1 MPLHFEPSEMERR
14 MARLTRELAARRLDG
29 MLLFS
34 QNSMYWLTG
43 YDTFGFCFFQCLY
56 VGADGRT
63 ALLTR
68 SADLR
73 QARHTSNIA
82 DIRIWKDAAEAAPA
96 RDLAAMLE
104 DLGLRGRRLGIES
117 DSHGLTYGDGLR
129 LAAAL
134 AGVVETV
141 EASALVPALRV
152 TKSPAEIACVRRAA
166 ALSDEADR
174 AAIALLAPGV
184 DEGRILAA
192 QHDAVFGGGGEEPG
206 NPFIIG
212 SGPDALLCRSKAGRR
227 RLDAEDQI
235 TLEFA
240 GVYRHYHAA
249 VMRTHVVGRPR
260 PLHRGYHEAAR
271 AALLA
276 CEAELRPGRT
286 AGDVFAA
293 HARVLDGFGLSQH
306 RLNACGYALGATFAP
321 SWMDAPMFYEHNPF
335 VIAADQVFFCHM
347 ILMDSASETA
357 MCLGRTS
364 LVGTAGAVPLN
375 AADLALVVA

>member
-14 MARLTRELAARRLDG
+14 MALLKQELSVRHLDG
-29 MLLFS
+29 LLLFS

-73 QARHTSNIA
+73 QAQRTSNIA
-82 DIRIWKDAAEAAPA
+82 DIRIWRDSAEAAPA
-96 RDLAAMLE
+96 QDLAVMLD
-104 DLGLRGRRLGIES
+104 DLGLRGRRLGVENN
-117 DSHGLTYGDGLR
+117 SHGLAYGDGLR

-134 AGVVETV
+134 SGLVETV
-141 EASALVPALRV
+141 DASAVIPALRV
-152 TKSPAEIACVRRAA
+152 TKSSAEIIYVRRAA
-166 ALSDEADR
+166 ALSDDADR

-184 DEGRILAA
+184 DEARILAA
-192 QHDAVFGGGGEEPG
+192 QYDAVLGGGGDDPG

-212 SGPDALLCRSKAGRR
+212 SGADALLCRSKSGRR
-227 RLDAEDQI
+227 RLDADDQI

-249 VMRTHVVGRPR
+249 LMRTHVVGRAR
-260 PLHRGYHEAAR
+260 PLHTGYHEAAR
-271 AALLA
+271 EALLA

-293 HARVLDGFGLSQH
+293 HARVLDGLGLSQH

-321 SWMDAPMFYEHNPF
+321 SWMDAPMFYDRNPF

-364 LVGTAGAVPLN
+364 LVGPEGAVPLN
-375 AADLALVVA
+375 VADLALVVA

>member
-1 MPLHFEPSEMERR
+1 MPLHFESSEMERR
-14 MARLTRELAARRLDG
+14 MALVRRELAARRLDG

-73 QARHTSNIA
+73 QARHTSNVA
-82 DIRIWKDAAEAAPA
+82 EIRIWKDSAEAAPA
-96 RDLAAMLE
+96 RDLATMLE

-134 AGVVETV
+134 AGLVETV
-141 EASALVPALRV
+141 DASALVPALRV
-152 TKSPAEIACVRRAA
+152 TKSDAEIACVRHAA
-166 ALSDEADR
+166 ALSDAADR
-174 AAIALLAPGV
+174 AAVALLAPGV

-192 QHDAVFGGGGEEPG
+192 QHDAVFGGGGDEPG

-227 RLDAEDQI
+227 RLDADDQI

-260 PLHRGYHEAAR
+260 PLHHRYHEAAR

-321 SWMDAPMFYEHNPF
+321 SWMDAPMFYEENPF

-364 LVGTAGAVPLN
+364 LVGTGGAVPLN